1 MSTVPYYWIPNPMLP
16 LQSRICC
23 IECLKGEKCKG
34 TLKVVLMETMS
45 ERNAVPGGFVK
56 NILLK

>member
-16 LQSRICC
+16 LQSIICC

-34 TLKVVLMETMS
+34 TLKVVLME
-45 ERNAVPGGFVK
+45 RNAVGFVK